1 MDFIFEILIQ
11 FVGELLLQ
19 IVADALFELGIRSV
33 GQALKRE
40 PGNPFF
46 AALGYILL
54 GSATG
59 GISLLIFPRH
69 LIQVQWLKVLSL
81 AAVPA
86 ASGMAMSLVG
96 RLRRRQGK
104 ELIRLDSFMYGFVF
118 ALAMTLIRFFWG
130 K

>member
-1 MDFIFEILIQ
+1 MDIIFEILIQ
-11 FVGELLLQ
+11 FVEELLLQ
-19 IVADALFELGIRSV
+19 IAINALFEV
-33 GQALKRE
+33 GLRRVGPALKRE
-40 PGNPFF
+40 PGNPSF

-54 GSATG
+54 GVATG

-69 LIQVQWLKVLSL
+69 MIQVQWLKLLSL

-118 ALAMTLIRFFWG
+118 ALAMTLVRFFWG

>member
-1 MDFIFEILIQ
+1 MDVIFEILIQ
-11 FVGELLLQ
+11 LIEEIILQ
-19 IVADALFELGIRSV
+19 LAVNALFELGVRRV
-33 GQALKRE
+33 RPALKRE
-40 PGNPFF
+40 PGNPYF

-54 GSATG
+54 GVATG
-59 GISLLIFPRH
+59 GISLLMFPRH
-69 LIQVQWLKVLSL
+69 MIQVQWLKLLSL

-86 ASGMAMSLVG
+86 ASGVAMSLVG

-104 ELIRLDSFMYGFVF
+104 ELIRLDSFMYGFLF

>member
-11 FVGELLLQ
+11 FIGELLLQ

-33 GQALKRE
+33 GQAVKRE
-40 PGNPFF
+40 TTNPVF
-46 AALGYILL
+46 AAIGYILL
-54 GSATG
+54 GSAAG
-59 GISLLIFPRH
+59 GISLLILPRH
-69 LIQVQWLKVLSL
+69 LIQVQWLKLLSL

-86 ASGMAMSLVG
+86 TTGMAMSLLG
-96 RLRRRQGK
+96 RLRSRQGK
-104 ELIRLDSFMYGFVF
+104 ELIRLDTFIYGFVF

>member
-19 IVADALFELGIRSV
+19 ILADALFELGIRSV

-40 PGNPFF
+40 PANPFL
-46 AALGYILL
+46 AAIGYIVM
-54 GSATG
+54 GSAAG

-69 LIQVQWLKVLSL
+69 LIQIQWLKLLSL

-86 ASGMAMSLVG
+86 AAGVTMSLVG

-104 ELIRLDSFMYGFVF
+104 ELIRLDSFIYGFVF

>member
-1 MDFIFEILIQ
+1 MDIILEILIQ
-11 FVGELLLQ
+11 FVEEILLQ
-19 IVADALFELGIRSV
+19 LAINTLFELGMRRV
-33 GQALKRE
+33 GPALKRG
-40 PGNPFF
+40 PDNPFF
-46 AALGYILL
+46 AALGYIVL

-69 LIQVQWLKVLSL
+69 MIQVQWLKFISL

-86 ASGMAMSLVG
+86 ASGIAMSLVG

-118 ALAMTLIRFFWG
+118 ALPMTLIRFFWG

>member
-1 MDFIFEILIQ
+1 MDVIFEILIQ
-11 FVGELLLQ
+11 FVEELLLQ
-19 IVADALFELGIRSV
+19 IAVNALFEV
-33 GQALKRE
+33 GLRRVGPALKRE
-40 PGNPFF
+40 PGNPAF

-54 GSATG
+54 GVATG

-69 LIQVQWLKVLSL
+69 MIQVQWLKLLSL

-118 ALAMTLIRFFWG
+118 ALAMTLVRFFWG